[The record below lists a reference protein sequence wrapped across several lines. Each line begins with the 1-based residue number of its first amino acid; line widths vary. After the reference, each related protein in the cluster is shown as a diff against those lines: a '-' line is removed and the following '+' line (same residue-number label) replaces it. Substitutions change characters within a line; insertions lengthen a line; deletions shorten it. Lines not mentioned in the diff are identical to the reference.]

1 MCILYDNSRSNL
13 NIIAP
18 NHNAFRFVSET
29 EMYYLFI
36 WVLATLAFCTI
47 KSRRTNTDV
56 VSINNNTLAVI
67 IARVAATLADDHNPK
82 STHFRRMITNQNV
95 LIFR

>member
-13 NIIAP
+13 NILVP

-36 WVLATLAFCTI
+36 WVLATSAFWTI

-56 VSINNNTLAVI
+56 FSINNNTLAVI
-67 IARVAATLADDHNPK
+67 MAGGAATWCHCVKYTRNK
-82 STHFRRMITNQNV
+82 V
-95 LIFR
+95 

>member
-29 EMYYLFI
+29 EMYYFFT
-36 WVLATLAFCTI
+36 WDLATLAFCTI

-67 IARVAATLADDHNPK
+67 MAGGAATWCHCVKYIRKRFKDIEGLIK
-82 STHFRRMITNQNV
+82 S
-95 LIFR
+95 LKL